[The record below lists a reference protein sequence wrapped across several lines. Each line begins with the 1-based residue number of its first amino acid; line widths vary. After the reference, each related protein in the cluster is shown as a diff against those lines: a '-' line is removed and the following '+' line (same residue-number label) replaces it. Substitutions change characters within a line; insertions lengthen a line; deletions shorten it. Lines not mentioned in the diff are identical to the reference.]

1 MAAAARLDLGF
12 LIRREHVLVLAQR
25 LALEAALVQVQ
36 NTAGLGREVWGP
48 REDPGVVPPRLDGIL
63 GQPAAQRRGRDRLD
77 QPAADD
83 LSPQL
88 LKAPAADRNATGHW
102 QFTGDRLDLGHD
114 GRREHPR
121 PAGPFA
127 IPESVHPL
135 RGVALAPLGG
145 GIGCDPELAGDPCIG
160 PPAGGQQH
168 DPGPGD
174 LPLLRGWLADQRLE
188 PPTLRSPERDL
199 KRTAPATACHCTA
212 PPLIAPSRTQPHGNP
227 AGYGQHQAGG
237 ISEHDPMPATI
248 PESTKISLG
257 QRLRERQ
264 QTRWPALATVHLR
277 FRGQFAYVDGESPD
291 QQRLPLCRLRYG
303 GSASRWGFAI
313 YLASRDGYEDS
324 ILP

>member
-1 MAAAARLDLGF
+1 MGRCPWWARSGRTGGRGGRPRRPGTPALHRGRISARRAYRAPGLLAGSHGSGSAPGSGF
-12 LIRREHVLVLAQR
+12 SHPPRARTRRRPAVGPGSCAGTDPEHGWPWPR
-25 LALEAALVQVQ
+25 SP
-36 NTAGLGREVWGP
+36 GP

-88 LKAPAADRNATGHW
+88 LKAPPADRNATGHR

-121 PAGPFA
+121 PAGPLA

-135 RGVALAPLGG
+135 SGVALAPLGG
-145 GIGCDPELAGDPCIG
+145 GVGCDPEGAGDPCIS

-188 PPTLRSPERDL
+188 PPTLPSPKRDL
-199 KRTAPATACHCTA
+199 KRAAPATACHGTA
-212 PPLIAPSRTQPHGNP
+212 PPLLLPAAPDRT
-227 AGYGQHQAGG
+227 
-237 ISEHDPMPATI
+237 ATRQDTAT
-248 PESTKISLG
+248 TK
-257 QRLRERQ
+257 R
-264 QTRWPALATVHLR
+264 A
-277 FRGQFAYVDGESPD
+277 
-291 QQRLPLCRLRYG
+291 
-303 GSASRWGFAI
+303 GSAKMTHASDHPRI
-313 YLASRDGYEDS
+313 DQDLAG
-324 ILP
+324 PAAA